1 MAPKTG
7 VVKWF
12 NEVKGHGF
20 ITQDDGGPDVFVH
33 HSIIQGER
41 KALSE
46 GDLVTYETKDA
57 VKGPAATTTSIMEG
71 EMV

>member
-1 MAPKTG
+1 MSKTG

-33 HSIIQGER
+33 HSNILGRGR
-41 KALSE
+41 KVLSE
-46 GDLVTYETKDA
+46 GDLVSYEAYDA
-57 VKGPAATTTSIMEG
+57 PKGPAATAVSKRDA
-71 EMV
+71 